1 MIDYTVITDQE
12 LAKMLALGDQ
22 TAFAEIYSRYK
33 FILYNHAWNK
43 TRDKQEAQDTL
54 QEVFAMIWSK
64 RATINIGNNLS
75 GYLYT
80 CVRNHILNVI
90 VRKNTHNKYTSSI
103 LKFAQT
109 GAVFTDHL
117 IRENQLK
124 ALIDKEI
131 AALPPRMRQVFELS
145 RKEHLSHKQI
155 AEIMGTSEETVKK
168 QMSRALKSL
177 RLKLGLPVFLLML
190 LFYR

>member
-22 TAFAEIYSRYK
+22 TAFAEIYNRYK

-64 RATINIGNNLS
+64 RATITIGNNLS

-90 VRKNTHNKYTSSI
+90 VRRNTHNKYTSSI
-103 LKFAQT
+103 LNFAQT
-109 GAVFTDHL
+109 GPVLTDHL
-117 IRENQLK
+117 VRENQLK
-124 ALIDKEI
+124 ALIDREI

-145 RKEHLSHKQI
+145 RKQHLSHKQI

>member
-1 MIDYTVITDQE
+1 MIDYTVIADQE

-22 TAFAEIYSRYK
+22 TAFAEIYNRYK

-64 RATINIGNNLS
+64 RATITIGNNLS

-90 VRKNTHNKYTSSI
+90 VRRNTHNKYTSSI

-109 GAVFTDHL
+109 GAVLTDHL
-117 IRENQLK
+117 VRENQLK
-124 ALIDKEI
+124 ALIEREI

-145 RKEHLSHKQI
+145 RKQHLSHKQI

>member
-1 MIDYTVITDQE
+1 MIDYTVVTDQE

-22 TAFAEIYSRYK
+22 TAFAEIYGRYK

-64 RATINIGNNLS
+64 RTTINIGNNLS

-90 VRKNTHNKYTSSI
+90 VRKNTHNKYTTSI
-103 LKFAQT
+103 LEFEQT
-109 GAVFTDHL
+109 GAVLTDHL
-117 IRENQLK
+117 VRENQLK
-124 ALIDKEI
+124 ALIDREI
-131 AALPPRMRQVFELS
+131 ASLPPRMRQVFELS
-145 RKEHLSHKQI
+145 RKQHLSHKQI
-155 AEIMGTSEETVKK
+155 AEMMGTSEETVKK
-168 QMSRALKSL
+168 QMTRALKSL

-190 LFYR
+190 VFYR

>member
-22 TAFAEIYSRYK
+22 TAFAEIYNRYK

-64 RATINIGNNLS
+64 RATITIGNNLS

-90 VRKNTHNKYTSSI
+90 VRRNTHNKYTSSI
-103 LKFAQT
+103 LEFEQT

-117 IRENQLK
+117 VRENQFK
-124 ALIDKEI
+124 ALIDREI
-131 AALPPRMRQVFELS
+131 AALAPRMRQVFELS
-145 RKEHLSHKQI
+145 RKQHLSHKQI

-168 QMSRALKSL
+168 QMSRALKAL